1 MPRRIAV
8 LLALLG
14 SFALTTAA
22 VADPD
27 DLRSLLQRPA
37 RANGV
42 VVVPDRFV
50 RSWDPITVFFQAPT
64 GPAKGGPEDRPERV
78 VQIKPSQPGAWTWL
92 DDRTLQFV
100 PGEPWPPL
108 GTLTVEVGGRTTE
121 LLARLSPPVE
131 SVPYDGAEELEP
143 LRSMVVAFRDPLP
156 ADVLRRMTTVELRP
170 LPGLGDG
177 VATVIGP
184 AELDV
189 KELPVVADGSEGEGL
204 HRFEIRLRT
213 EIPAGERVTVRFRL
227 ADDPSEQATTSIAF
241 ATKEPFRVTRAGC
254 SNETVPVPRN
264 GAKFAPEEAIEC
276 TDGRAVIVD
285 FSAAPRAL
293 GPVEARNLV
302 RFEPSVPDLQFASY
316 GTRLEVRGR
325 FAPDT
330 AYTVRIEP
338 SPIVDDA
345 GRPLDLHGPTAFD
358 VWFPAAEDV
367 LALDVGNALVESR
380 GPKTIPM
387 RARGFERADVRLYRV
402 DALDRSFWPFPDEPL
417 MVDEDTRPPGPG
429 EQPAPWSEVW
439 SGPDTGM
446 METYARLLGSP
457 AVSRIVDLPAGAK
470 DGASFGLDLQPLLAE
485 VGSENKPGVWLVG
498 VRAEDGVGP
507 RRFTRVQITDL
518 SLTTVEEE
526 GGVRFLVTSLASG
539 APVSGAEIHIDGSS
553 SRAEVATFGTLAKGT
568 TGVDG
573 VFAWKAPGN
582 DGRNATPTRVTVT
595 RGDDVLVLDANRPP
609 DSFQDEHWGDY
620 GGDWLGW
627 AFNNLLV
634 RRPSADRLC
643 HMFTERPVYRP
654 GEEVHLEGFLRD
666 RLRGHLAPVGGLAG
680 HVTVRG
686 PGDVTVTEAVTT
698 RASGGFY
705 WKWKPE
711 DPPTGEWLADF
722 EDASGSQC
730 EVQFKIDA
738 YRVPTVQAELDAPD
752 KVGLDRP
759 FEVALSAD
767 HYSGGPVVKRPVRW
781 RVSQYPLSFAPK
793 VPEGFVTSSDGR
805 YSGVRRFDSTAAYE
819 QDGLTDDSGHAHL
832 SLDPTIEPTAQPRTY
847 VIEATVT
854 GDDDQTVTAVQKV
867 QAVPAFAV
875 ALKVPRYVEHATV
888 VVPEILVVGPDG
900 KFLADQAVTVRL
912 LHREWHSRLQA
923 SDFSDGNARYTTD
936 TVDVV
941 ETEVDVRSAAAALP
955 VTLATKEPGVYVV
968 EVESRDRLGRA
979 QVVQVDLYV
988 AGDGAVAWPKP
999 EAGTFELAPDA
1010 KSYDPGQTANIVVKS
1025 PWQDADGLLVIEA
1038 PDRNRYERF
1047 VVKDGQAVVKVP
1059 VEAAFV
1065 PRLPVHVVLMR
1076 GRLEG
1081 AGRGRGDTDLGKPAT
1096 LASTVW
1102 VQVNPKEN
1110 TVAVKLDVPKKASP
1124 GESVKVT
1131 MHLRDDDGR
1140 PVSGEVAL
1148 WLVDQAV
1155 LALGTE
1161 KRLDPLPDFI
1171 TDVSTR
1177 VSIFDSRN
1185 LVQGRLPFAVMPGGD
1200 APAEDDGNIP
1210 PPTVRRDF
1218 RSVPYYE
1225 PFLTVPLTGDLTVDV
1240 KLPDNLTVF
1249 AVRAK
1254 ATSGAERFG
1263 AGKSEIEVRLP
1274 VVIEPVLPR
1283 FVRPG
1288 DAFIAGATGRVIEGD
1303 GGAGQV
1309 KLEAPGL
1316 VVAGDTRQTMTWDL
1330 KETARIGF
1338 PVVVPIAGAPEVA
1351 KIKLSATRTVDGVGD
1366 AFELVLPVIDGQHV
1380 HAVAVLGDVTRDK
1393 DLVIPALDEP
1403 ARSGSVKRSWV
1414 VSDRGDILRMAGAL
1428 SWFER
1433 YPYGSTEQRVST
1445 ARAYLGVGELFEAL
1459 DRGEAKPR
1467 TDAAVKSTLDWLP
1480 RVVDTRGLVADW
1492 PGTAGSV
1499 TRTAWTLSFLAE
1511 AKEAGYPVDKRLEQ
1525 TLADALKLALRSDYD
1540 RFVDGESWSER
1551 VFALQALT
1559 DSGRYDAAY
1568 FSELARQARYVDP
1581 EGLAGIVLAGT
1592 RGGGLPEQP
1601 TLANLAVRL
1610 HDAVTVRLWQGREV
1624 YGGIAGTWRSPLVL
1638 PSETRTAARMD
1649 RALSRVR
1656 PDDERLALLDE
1667 ALVTLGGADGW
1678 GSTNANA
1685 EALLAL
1691 AERLRSAPKGG
1702 GFAVSV
1708 ADGTATGTAAAKD
1721 SHVVVMN
1728 TAIGG
1733 AGLLKLTDGK
1743 TASARVE
1750 TQYIPAG
1757 DGSTVAPVANGLVVE
1772 REWLLVNGK
1781 APLVQT
1787 PITAGTSVRVKVG
1800 QVVEEHVRIVV
1811 PEDRYY
1817 VAVTVPLAAG
1827 MEPLNPTL
1835 RTAPPEATARG
1846 RDTAAP
1852 TYVSWRDDHVQ
1863 YVFESLPKGTYDLYF
1878 RERAASVGSF
1888 VEPAADA
1895 ATQYDL
1901 AVWGRSAGARVVVEK

>member
-1 MPRRIAV
+1 MPRRVSV
-8 LLALLG
+8 LLALVA
-14 SFALTTAA
+14 SFALTTVAL
-22 VADPD
+22 ADPD

-64 GPAKGGPEDRPERV
+64 GPAKGGPEDHPERV
-78 VQIKPSQPGAWTWL
+78 VQLRPAQPGAWTWL

-131 SVPYDGAEELEP
+131 SEPSDGAEELDP
-143 LRSMVVAFRDPLP
+143 LQSIVVAFRDPLP
-156 ADVLRRMTTVELRP
+156 ADVLRRMTTIELRP

-184 AELDV
+184 AEIDV
-189 KELPVVADGSEGEGL
+189 KALPVAVNEYEGAGL
-204 HRFEIRLRT
+204 HRFELRLRSP
-213 EIPAGERVTVRFRL
+213 IPAGQRATVRFRL
-227 ADDPSEQATTSIAF
+227 ADDPSEEATTSIAF
-241 ATKEPFRVTRAGC
+241 ATREPFRVTRAGC
-254 SNETVPVPRN
+254 ASGTVPVPQN
-264 GAKFAPEEAIEC
+264 GATFAPEEAIEC

-302 RFEPSVPDLQFASY
+302 RFEPSVPDLQFAAY

-325 FAPDT
+325 FASET
-330 AYTVRIEP
+330 SYTVRIEP

-345 GRPLDLHGPTAFD
+345 GRPLDLHGTTAFH
-358 VWFPAAEDV
+358 VWFPADADL
-367 LALDVGNALVESR
+367 LALEVGNALVESR

-387 RARGFERADVRLYRV
+387 RARGFERADVRLFRV
-402 DALDRSFWPFPDEPL
+402 DPLDRSFWPFPDEPL
-417 MVDEDTRPPGPG
+417 FVDEDVRPPGPG
-429 EQPAPWSEVW
+429 EQPEPWSQPW
-439 SGPDTGM
+439 SGPDAGTM
-446 METYARLLGSP
+446 ATYARLLGSP
-457 AVSRIVDLPAGAK
+457 AVSRIVVLPDGAE
-470 DGASFGLDLQPLLAE
+470 DGASFGLDLEPLLAE
-485 VGSENKPGVWLVG
+485 AGRDGKPGVWLVG
-498 VRAEDGVGP
+498 VRPEDGVAP

-526 GGVRFLVTSLASG
+526 AGVRFLVTSLATG
-539 APVSGAEIHIDGSS
+539 TPVSGAEIHIDGTSG
-553 SRAEVATFGTLAKGT
+553 ELTPTFGTLARGT
-568 TGVDG
+568 TGADG
-573 VFAWKAPGN
+573 VFAWRAPG
-582 DGRNATPTRVTVT
+582 DEGRNATPMRVTVT

-609 DSFQDEHWGDY
+609 DNFQDEHWG
-620 GGDWLGW
+620 GGENWLGW
-627 AFNNLLV
+627 AFDTLSY

-666 RLRGHLAPVGGLAG
+666 RLRGRLSAVGGRAG
-680 HVTVRG
+680 HVAVRG
-686 PGDVTVTEAVTT
+686 PGDVTYSEDVTT
-698 RASGGFY
+698 RSSGGFY
-705 WKWKPE
+705 WKWKSE
-711 DPPTGEWLADF
+711 DPPTGEWLASFD
-722 EDASGSQC
+722 DGTGARC
-730 EVQFKIDA
+730 EVPFKIDA
-738 YRVPTVQAELDAPD
+738 YRVPTVQAELDGPD

-781 RVSQYPLSFAPK
+781 RVSQYPLSFSPK

-805 YSGVRRFDSTAAYE
+805 YSGVRRFDSTSAFE
-819 QDGLTDDSGHAHL
+819 QDGFTDDAGHARL
-832 SLDPTIEPTAQPRTY
+832 ALDPTIEPTAQPRTY

-875 ALKVPRYVEHATV
+875 ALKVPRFVEHATV
-888 VVPEILVVGPDG
+888 VVPEVLVVGPDG
-900 KFLADQAVTVRL
+900 RFLVDQEVTVRL

-923 SDFSDGNARYTTD
+923 SDFSDGSARYTTD

-941 ETEVDVRSAAAALP
+941 QTEVTVRSAAAPLP
-955 VTLATKEPGVYVV
+955 VTLATPEPGVYVV

-999 EAGTFELAPDA
+999 EAGTFELAPDRA
-1010 KSYDPGQTANIVVKS
+1010 SYDPGQTANIVVKS
-1025 PWQDADGLLVIEA
+1025 PWQDADGLLVVEG

-1059 VEAAFV
+1059 VDASFV

-1081 AGRGRGDTDLGKPAT
+1081 AGRGRDDSDLGKPAT

-1102 VQVNPKEN
+1102 VPVNPKEN

-1131 MHLRDDDGR
+1131 VHLRDDDGR

-1161 KRLDPLPDFI
+1161 RRLDPLPDFI

-1177 VSIFDSRN
+1177 VAIFDSRN

-1200 APAEDDGNIP
+1200 SPAEDDGNLP

-1225 PFLTVPLTGDLTVDV
+1225 PFLAVPVTGDLTVDV

-1263 AGKSEIEVRLP
+1263 AGKSELEVRLP

-1288 DAFIAGATGRVIEGD
+1288 DAFIAGATGRVIEGE
-1303 GGAGQV
+1303 GGVGQA

-1316 VVAGDTRQTMTWDL
+1316 VVSTDARQTMTWDL

-1338 PVVVPIAGAPEVA
+1338 PVAVPVAGAPEVA
-1351 KIKLSATRTVDGVGD
+1351 KIKISATRTADGVGD
-1366 AFELVLPVIDGQHV
+1366 AFELVLPVVDGQHPR
-1380 HAVAVLGDVTRDK
+1380 AVSVLGDVAKGK
-1393 DLVIPALDEP
+1393 DLVVPALDEP
-1403 ARSGSVKRSWV
+1403 ARPGSVHRTWV

-1433 YPYGSTEQRVST
+1433 YPYGSTEQRVSR
-1445 ARAYLGVGELFEAL
+1445 ARAYVGVGELYEAL
-1459 DRGEAKPR
+1459 ARDEAKVR
-1467 TDAAVKSTLDWLP
+1467 TDAAVKDTLAWLP
-1480 RVVDTRGLVADW
+1480 RVVDSRGLVADW
-1492 PGTAGSV
+1492 PGGAGRV

-1511 AKEAGYPVDKRLEQ
+1511 AREAGYVVDKRLEQ
-1525 TLADALKLALRSDYD
+1525 TLADALKAALRSDYD
-1540 RFVDGESWSER
+1540 RFVDGESWAER
-1551 VFALQALT
+1551 VFALEALAS
-1559 DSGRYDAAY
+1559 SGRYDGAY
-1568 FSELARQARYVDP
+1568 FAELSRQARYVDP
-1581 EGLAGIVLAGT
+1581 EGLAGIVLGGT
-1592 RGGGLPEQP
+1592 RGGGAPEQG
-1601 TLANLAVRL
+1601 TLANLAGRL
-1610 HDAVTVRLWQGREV
+1610 HDAVIVRLWQGREV
-1624 YGGIAGTWRSPLVL
+1624 YGGITGTSRSPLVL
-1638 PSETRTAARMD
+1638 PSEARTAARMD

-1656 PDDERLALLDE
+1656 PDDTRLALLDE

-1702 GFAVSV
+1702 GFTVSV
-1708 ADGTATGTAAAKD
+1708 TDGTVTGAGSATD
-1721 SHVVVMN
+1721 SHVAVVS
-1728 TAIGG
+1728 TDVGG
-1733 AGLLKLTDGK
+1733 AGVLALTDGK
-1743 TASARVE
+1743 AASARVE
-1750 TQYIPAG
+1750 TLYIPAG
-1757 DGSTVAPVANGLVVE
+1757 DGSTSAPVANGLVVE

-1787 PITAGTSVRVKVG
+1787 AITAGASLRVPLG

-1835 RTAPPEATARG
+1835 RTAPPEATPRG
-1846 RDTAAP
+1846 RDTATP

-1863 YVFESLPKGTYDLYF
+1863 YMFETLPKGTYDLYF
-1878 RERAASVGSF
+1878 RERASSVGSF

-1895 ATQYDL
+1895 ALQYDL
-1901 AVWGRSAGARVVVEK
+1901 SVWGRSAGARVVVER